1 MKYIISSYY
10 LNLTYFYFSLGL
22 ILKAFIDF
30 IPVLFFFISYIFYT
44 DIPVHYINEVNN
56 IFNIELSTNKS
67 SGIYFA
73 TLILMIVYSVQFFIL
88 LSIKQVKKIHYITL
102 LIILVAG
109 LSTLYFKN
117 PFFIKIKPSI
127 VYWGFALFFII
138 GYFIKRTN
146 VIKNLLKEQIELTN
160 KKWNILLSSWII
172 FFVFCGFLNLYVANY
187 YSEEQWVEFKF
198 YFLGIVLPVFFI
210 ILNGLYIG
218 INTKK

>member
-1 MKYIISSYY
+1 
-10 LNLTYFYFSLGL
+10 LGL

-56 IFNIELSTNKS
+56 IFNIGLSTNKS

>member
-1 MKYIISSYY
+1 MKYIISLYY

-56 IFNIELSTNKS
+56 IFNIGLSTNKS
-67 SGIYFA
+67 SGRYFA
-73 TLILMIVYSVQFFIL
+73 TLVLMIVYSVQFFIL

-102 LIILVAG
+102 FIILVAG

-138 GYFIKRTN
+138 SYIIKRTN

>member
-1 MKYIISSYY
+1 MKYIISLYY

-73 TLILMIVYSVQFFIL
+73 TLVLMIVYSVQFFIL

-138 GYFIKRTN
+138 SYIIKRTN

-210 ILNGLYIG
+210 IL
-218 INTKK
+218 T